1 MAVPQY
7 YIMLYSFISSESL
20 LACQTMEIK
29 LSKPHISTSADP
41 YYILSK
47 SKYLSGTPL
56 GLTGMVLEFLETFE
70 I

>member
-1 MAVPQY
+1 
-7 YIMLYSFISSESL
+7 
-20 LACQTMEIK
+20 MEIK

-47 SKYLSGTPL
+47 SRYLSGTPL
-56 GLTGMVLEFLETFE
+56 GLTGMVLEFLKTFE